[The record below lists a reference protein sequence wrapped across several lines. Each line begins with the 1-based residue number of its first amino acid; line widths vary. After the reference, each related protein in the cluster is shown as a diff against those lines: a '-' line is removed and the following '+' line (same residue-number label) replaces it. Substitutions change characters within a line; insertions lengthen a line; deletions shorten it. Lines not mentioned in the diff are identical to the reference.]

1 MANRSELSGLLRRI
15 GLGSWSI
22 LGALL
27 LAWVFIWVLVRIQ
40 VLIAP
45 IVLSVALIYILN
57 PVVKMLQGRSLPR
70 WLGRSVPRWMAVI
83 VAYVA
88 FTGLLVLI
96 GFIVGPQIADQ
107 TSELTSDFPQVYE
120 DARGQIQELLDD
132 VGLDSVVVPT
142 YDEAADLLAD
152 LRNEEEIVSQ
162 ALTRLGDFTLGLLE
176 AILVFFLVPV
186 LAFYVLLDLPRLR
199 EESVSLLPE
208 STREETI
215 HVGRQINHA
224 LGGFL
229 RGQLL
234 VALIV
239 GVLMSVG
246 FLIIDLPFWLIIGM
260 VAGLLNIIPFVGP
273 WVGGGLGVLA
283 GLAAADVT
291 TALLA
296 GLVALIVQQIDNNF
310 ISPTVLRA
318 TVRLHPAVII
328 LVLLGGGAVAGI
340 WGVILAVPVAAILKI
355 IAGHLW
361 RTRIL
366 GQSWHEAGKAIL
378 VPVDAESTLFG
389 RLRKQLDEEE

>member
-1 MANRSELSGLLRRI
+1 MATRSELSGLIRRV
-15 GLGSWSI
+15 GLGSWSV
-22 LGALL
+22 LGVLL

-57 PVVKMLQGRSLPR
+57 PLVKRLEGRSMPRPLRGKLPR
-70 WLGRSVPRWMAVI
+70 WLAVVI
-83 VAYVA
+83 AYLA
-88 FTGLLVLI
+88 FTGLLVGI
-96 GFIVGPQIADQ
+96 GFIVGPQIASQ
-107 TSELTSDFPQVYE
+107 TSDLTSDFPQVYE
-120 DARGQIQELLDD
+120 DARIQIQDLLDGA
-132 VGLDSVVVPT
+132 GLDSVVMPT

-152 LRNEEEIVSQ
+152 LRNQEEIVSQ

-176 AILVFFLVPV
+176 ALLVFFLVPV

-199 EESVSLLPE
+199 EETVALLPD
-208 STREETI
+208 SAREEGV

-229 RGQLL
+229 RGQLF

-239 GVLMSVG
+239 GVLMSIG
-246 FLIIDLPFWLIIGM
+246 FFIIDLPFWLIIGM

-296 GLVALIVQQIDNNF
+296 GVVALVVQQIDNNF

-328 LVLLGGGAVAGI
+328 LVLLGGGA
-340 WGVILAVPVAAILKI
+340 
-355 IAGHLW
+355 
-361 RTRIL
+361 
-366 GQSWHEAGKAIL
+366 
-378 VPVDAESTLFG
+378 
-389 RLRKQLDEEE
+389 

>member
-366 GQSWHEAGKAIL
+366 GQSWHEAGEAIL